1 MLALPARLGGMGL
14 INPVAI
20 AEEQHTI
27 SQLISAP
34 LVERI
39 LHQDHQLNDCQVAQQ
54 EPKTR
59 ARSNKRAK
67 HRENA
72 RNLESQLSAP
82 LQRSMELSQ
91 EKGASTWLTALPID
105 DHGFALHK
113 SAFRDALSLRY
124 VWVVTSA
131 LLIDDHGFTLHKSAF
146 RDALSLRYGWS
157 LQNSPSS
164 CSCSHSFS
172 VEHALSCK
180 TGGFPAVRHN
190 EVRDIPASLLTE
202 VCHGVATEPHLQP
215 LSGETMLHCSAIT
228 DDGARLD
235 VAMYGF
241 WGDMFEKALVDIS
254 VFNPC
259 AQSNRSGSLASI
271 YRRHEQEKK
280 RQYGQRVQE
289 VEHATFTPL
298 VMSTTGGMVR
308 PQQLFITDFYLCSA
322 RREMSPMPKL

>member
-1 MLALPARLGGMGL
+1 MLALPERHGGMDL

-39 LHQDHQLNDCQVAQQ
+39 LHQDHQLSDCEVAQQ
-54 EPKTR
+54 EAKTR
-59 ARSNKRAK
+59 TRSIKRAK
-67 HRENA
+67 QRENA

-82 LQRSMELSQ
+82 LQSSMELSQ
-91 EKGASTWLTALPID
+91 KKGASTWLTAMPID
-105 DHGFALHK
+105 DHGFALYK
-113 SAFRDALSLRY
+113 SAFKDAL
-124 VWVVTSA
+124 
-131 LLIDDHGFTLHKSAF
+131 F
-146 RDALSLRYGWS
+146 LRYGWS

-172 VEHALSCK
+172 VEHAFSCK

-190 EVRDIPASLLTE
+190 EVRDITASLLTE
-202 VCHGVATEPHLQP
+202 VCHGVATEPNLQS
-215 LSGETMLHCSAIT
+215 LSGETMLHRSAIT

-241 WGDMFEKALVDIS
+241 WGGRFKKALVDVR
-254 VFNPC
+254 VFNLC
-259 AQSNRSGSLASI
+259 AQWNRSSSLASI

-280 RQYGQRVQE
+280 RQYEQRVQE

-298 VMSTTGGMVR
+298 VMSTTGGMGKAA
-308 PQQLFITDFYLCSA
+308 TTFYKGLA
-322 RREMSPMPKL
+322 PMLSEKRDVPYAKTLNWIRCRLSFALLRASMIS